1 MNTDFF
7 AKPWLA
13 AGGPVAI
20 LACLSL
26 INVAPAQASGET
38 DFNTYC
44 GACHSIGQG
53 RLVGPDL
60 AGVHDQRSQDWLEK
74 FVKSSQSVIKSGDA
88 EAVALAAEFSN
99 MIMPDAVISDAQ
111 IKDVLSY
118 IQSVGIQSAGG
129 GAAAAGATEATGA
142 GSAAPRVAEAAP
154 EPVAAP
160 ISEADIKLGREL
172 FEGSQRL
179 ENGGPACNAC
189 HHVLHDAV
197 MGGGI
202 LAKELTKA
210 FTRMGVPGLRAV
222 IGSAPFPVMQAAY
235 ENQALTDEEV
245 TGLVAFLQ
253 YADAEEYN
261 QLPRDYGM
269 GLFLTGIVGAGILFI
284 LFGTVWRGR
293 RVGSVNQAIY
303 DRQVKSVSDT

>member
-13 AGGPVAI
+13 AGGSVVV

-26 INVAPAQASGET
+26 MNIAPAQASGET
-38 DFNTYC
+38 DFITYC

-60 AGVHDQRSQDWLEK
+60 AGIHDRRSQDWLEK
-74 FVKSSQSVIKSGDA
+74 FVKSSQSMINSGDA
-88 EAVALAAEFSN
+88 QAVAIAAEFNN
-99 MIMPDAVISDAQ
+99 MIMPDSIISAAQ

-118 IQSVGIQSAGG
+118 IQGGG
-129 GAAAAGATEATGA
+129 GAVAAGATAAAGAV
-142 GSAAPRVAEAAP
+142 SPAPQAAEAAP
-154 EPVAAP
+154 EPAAAP
-160 ISEADIKLGREL
+160 LSEADIKFGREL

-179 ENGGPACNAC
+179 ENGGAACNAC

-210 FTRMGVPGLRAV
+210 FSRMGVPGLKAI

-235 ENQALTDEEV
+235 EDKALTEEEV
-245 TGLVAFLQ
+245 AGLVAFLQ

-269 GLFLTGIVGAGILFI
+269 GLFLTGIAGAAILFI
-284 LFGTVWRGR
+284 LFGTVWRKR
-293 RVGSVNQAIY
+293 KVGSVNQAIY
-303 DRQVKSVSDT
+303 DRQIKSVSDT